1 MEIRELYQE
10 LIIDHSKNPKNFG
23 TLKNADFYAEGINPL
38 CGDSYEVFIKMEDGK
53 IAEVKFT
60 GNGCAISKS
69 SGSMMTQALIGK
81 SKKDAL
87 LLLEDFRNLLS
98 GDLKKDLGK
107 LSVFRGVHDYPSRV
121 KCASLVW
128 FTMAAA
134 LNKKRNVSTE

>member
-23 TLKNADFYAEGINPL
+23 VLKIADFHAEGINPL
-38 CGDSYEVFIKMEDGK
+38 CGDSYEVFIKMSGEK
-53 IAEVKFT
+53 ISEVKFT
-60 GNGCAISKS
+60 GVGCAISKS
-69 SGSMMTQALIGK
+69 SASMMTEALKGK
-81 SKKDAL
+81 SKKEAL
-87 LLLEDFRNLLS
+87 ALLEDFRELLAGS
-98 GDLKKDLGK
+98 KKDLGK

-134 LNKKRNVSTE
+134 INKKKNVSTE